1 MIQFSEWLP
10 DQPPIASGTITATN
24 VIPAAQG
31 YRSMSQ
37 FVEYSNAADSTIKG
51 IFAAKDDASNANLFA
66 GDAGKLYKHNSATNN
81 LDDVSKA
88 GTPAYDLTSDER
100 WRFVEFGEYVIA
112 AGGVGEEL
120 QYFQLGTSSAFS
132 NLGGSPPKADFIAVV
147 RDFIWV
153 ANVDAGSGRIP
164 FRCQWSGFNAIDSWT
179 AGTDQSDFQDLV
191 DAGAITGLVGGE
203 YCTILTERAIFRA
216 TYSGLPLVWQ
226 FDKVESQKGCAF
238 KHSVCNIGSLV
249 FYLSDDGFYAFDGQ
263 KSTPIGTEK
272 VNDFFFNDF
281 DSNYDTRMSASVD
294 PNREVAM
301 WSYTSTQSPSGQP
314 DKIIVYNYVL
324 NKWSLLEIEADYLS
338 PFFASGYTSDGLASI
353 DSLVDNIDT
362 AVDSRLFKGGQYVFG
377 GAYGDKIYSFTGSP
391 LTGTIET
398 AEVPLTVG
406 KHSIVTRVYPYYEGG
421 SVSIQVGT
429 RNNQTDDATFTE
441 SVSPNT
447 DGFSPFRAQGRYHR
461 AKFVISGSW
470 SNALGIDIEASA
482 LGGR

>member
-81 LDDVSKA
+81 LDDISKV
-88 GTPAYDLTSDER
+88 GTPAYDLTADER
-100 WRFVEFGEYVIA
+100 WRFVEFGQYVIA

-120 QYFQLGTSSAFS
+120 QSFQLGTSSAFS
-132 NLGGSPPKADFIAVV
+132 NLGGSPPKADFIATV

-153 ANVDAGSGRIP
+153 ANLDSGTGRIP
-164 FRCQWSGFNAIDSWT
+164 YRCQWSGFNAIDSWT

-238 KHSVCNIGSLV
+238 KHSVCNISSLV

-263 KSTPIGTEK
+263 KSTSIGSEK

-294 PNREVAM
+294 PNREIAM
-301 WSYTSTQSPSGQP
+301 WSYTSTQSPTGQP

-324 NKWSLLEIEADYLS
+324 NKWSLLAIEADYLS

-353 DSLVDNIDT
+353 DSLVDNINT
-362 AVDSRLFKGGQYVFG
+362 AVDSRLYKGGQYVFG

-421 SVSIQVGT
+421 SVSLQVGT
-429 RNNQTDDATFTE
+429 RNNQTDDASFTA

-470 SNALGIDIEASA
+470 SNALGIDIEATA
-482 LGGR
+482 VGGR

>member
-24 VIPAAQG
+24 LIPAAQG
-31 YRSMSQ
+31 YRSMPQ

-88 GTPAYDLTSDER
+88 GTPAYDLTTDER
-100 WRFVEFGEYVIA
+100 WRFIEFGEYVIA

-120 QYFQLGTSSAFS
+120 QSFQLGTSSAFS
-132 NLGGSPPKADFIAVV
+132 NLGGSPPKADFIVAV

-153 ANVDAGSGRIP
+153 ANLDSGTGRIP

-179 AGTDQSDFQDLV
+179 AGTDQSDFQDLP
-191 DAGAITGLVGGE
+191 DSGAITGLVGGE
-203 YCTILTERAIFRA
+203 YCTILTERAVFRA

-226 FDKVESQKGCAF
+226 FDKVEGQKGCAF

-263 KSTPIGTEK
+263 KATPIGTEK

-281 DSNYDTRMSASVD
+281 DSTYDIRMSASVD
-294 PNREVAM
+294 PNREIAM

-324 NKWSLLEIEADYLS
+324 NKWSLLSIEADYLA
-338 PFFASGYTSDGLASI
+338 PFFAAGYTTDGLASI
-353 DSLVDNIDT
+353 NSLVDNINT
-362 AVDSRLFKGGQYVFG
+362 AVDSRLYKGGQYVFG

-406 KHSIVTRVYPYYEGG
+406 KHSIVTRIYPYYEGG
-421 SVSIQVGT
+421 DLTVQIGT
-429 RNNQTDDATFTE
+429 RNNQVDQPTFT
-441 SVSPNT
+441 SAISPNT
-447 DGFSPFRAQGRYHR
+447 DGFAPFRAQGRYHR
-461 AKFVISGSW
+461 AKISISGSW
-470 SNALGIDIEASA
+470 STALGIDIDATA
-482 LGGR
+482 VGGR

>member
-1 MIQFSEWLP
+1 MIEFSEWLP

-31 YRSMSQ
+31 YRSMPQ

-66 GDAGKLYKHNSATNN
+66 GDSGKLYKHNSATNN
-81 LDDVSKA
+81 LDDISKS
-88 GTPAYDLTSDER
+88 GTPAYDLTADER

-120 QYFQLGTSSAFS
+120 QSFQLGTSSAFS
-132 NLGGSPPKADFIAVV
+132 DLGGSPPKADFIATV
-147 RDFIWV
+147 RDFVWV
-153 ANVDAGSGRIP
+153 ANLDSGTGRIP

-179 AGTDQSDFQDLV
+179 AGTDQSDFQDLP
-191 DAGAITGLVGGE
+191 DSGAITGLVGGE

-216 TYSGLPLVWQ
+216 IYSGLPLVWQ

-281 DSNYDTRMSASVD
+281 DSNYDTRMSSSVD
-294 PNREVAM
+294 PNREIAM
-301 WSYTSTQSPSGQP
+301 WSYTSTQSTTGQP

-338 PFFASGYTSDGLASI
+338 PFFASGYTTDGLSSI

-377 GAYGDKIYSFTGSP
+377 GAYGSKIYSFTGSP

-421 SVSIQVGT
+421 SVSLQVGT
-429 RNNQTDDATFTE
+429 RNNQTDASTFTT

-470 SNALGIDIEASA
+470 SNALGIDIEATA